1 MLLRQT
7 VESPDRKRLLQT
19 GDSSTPVDL
28 GSYSQLIHNGAT
40 EQPLKF
46 KIDWK
51 RDSPLELI
59 YPINSSRFTG
69 TQLSFHASISS
80 REGLPP
86 RVRVDE
92 YGYDLFSPTGQ
103 LALSIESAR
112 EKEKY
117 NLTATGIE
125 LKRSLGRKWPL
136 SAPSQFHAFPDDI
149 FTRYQGVDFTA
160 DLTLSLEEQLSH
172 LNYLGPLRQ
181 KPNRLYRW
189 SGEEVSDV
197 GWSGEKTIDAL
208 LAGAQRRYNSK
219 PKERTRT
226 LPETVAYWLTR
237 LGVVESFSVEPIGE
251 GRDEYEVRV
260 TVTKGGRSVLLTDVG
275 FGVSQVLPVIV
286 ESFYAEPGSTG
297 IMEQPEI
304 HLHPSVQAGLADLL
318 IDAALSRENGKERK
332 TQFIIES
339 HSEYLLRRLLRR
351 IAEGDRISSKDVRCY
366 IVDNSD
372 SGSVISPLQ
381 VDELGNV
388 HNWPKNFFGDPNFD
402 IIEQTRAARRRR

>member
-1 MLLRQT
+1 MYKRQ
-7 VESPDRKRLLQT
+7 
-19 GDSSTPVDL
+19 
-28 GSYSQLIHNGAT
+28 
-40 EQPLKF
+40 
-46 KIDWK
+46 
-51 RDSPLELI
+51 
-59 YPINSSRFTG
+59 
-69 TQLSFHASISS
+69 
-80 REGLPP
+80 
-86 RVRVDE
+86 
-92 YGYDLFSPTGQ
+92 
-103 LALSIESAR
+103 
-112 EKEKY
+112 
-117 NLTATGIE
+117 
-125 LKRSLGRKWPL
+125 
-136 SAPSQFHAFPDDI
+136 
-149 FTRYQGVDFTA
+149 
-160 DLTLSLEEQLSH
+160 
-172 LNYLGPLRQ
+172 
-181 KPNRLYRW
+181 
-189 SGEEVSDV
+189 
-197 GWSGEKTIDAL
+197 
-208 LAGAQRRYNSK
+208 
-219 PKERTRT
+219 

-286 ESFYAEPGSTG
+286 ESFYAEPGSTV